1 MTSSLVLRETLWN
14 VPFWAALGVAIL
26 MGSSDIGLAV
36 EPPMGVAILQQ
47 LRSFATMGSV
57 LYIAAHPDDE
67 NTQVITYLARG
78 RGYRTAYLSL
88 TRGDGGQ
95 NLLGPQLGEALGVA
109 RTQELLAARRLDG
122 GRQYFTR
129 AKDFGYSKN
138 AEETLTVWDRS
149 AVLGDIVRVIRE
161 FRPDVIITRF
171 SPKPAPTHGHHTA
184 SAVLAVE
191 AFRLAADPAAF
202 PEQLRELRPWQARRI
217 VHNVGQGAGAANP
230 GGGMAI
236 AGSPA
241 NVPDGPG
248 VVKVEVGGR
257 DPVSGESFA
266 SIAARSRGMHRTQ
279 GFGVGAPPVHEGS
292 RIEPFVLLAGDPAT
306 SDLLDGV
313 DTTWTR
319 VPGGAEIARASD
331 EAIAALN
338 VQDPAAAVP
347 ALLAIRRRLAGL
359 PEDPVVSDK
368 RAQLDR
374 IIQACLG
381 LEVDTVADRAEVVP
395 GERVKLRHTAVV
407 RSRIP
412 VRWTAVRYPS
422 VHRAITKAVALRPNQ
437 PVVRDA
443 SQVVP
448 ASTPPSQPYWLR
460 TEGTVGLFDVDDPS
474 LIGRPEN
481 PPAFPLEYVFDVGGQ
496 TLVIAGEP
504 RPAADPAAPALRRR
518 LDVIAPVSVRF
529 IAGVRLFAPGA
540 ARPVTV
546 DLTAARARAA
556 GTVRLDAPA
565 GWVVT
570 PASQPFRLAAP
581 GAHARFTFTVTAP
594 PQLATAPLGA
604 SVEINGQRFNQQ
616 RIEVRYD
623 HLPLQLLQPPAS
635 AHAVSLELATRG
647 RHVGYLPGAGDDV
660 PAALEQMGYEVTS
673 LTGADLTP
681 DRLRGL
687 DAVVIGIRAFN
698 VRTDLAEHLPG
709 LFAYVEAGGTVVAEY
724 NTLDGL
730 REGWLAPFQL
740 HLSRDRVTDEHAP
753 VTILAP
759 EHPVL
764 TAPNRITAAD
774 FEGWVQERGLYFPDR
789 WDERFTAIL
798 ASSDAGETPLK
809 GGLLVARHGNGHVV
823 YTSLAWFRQLP
834 EAVPGAYRLFA
845 NLVSLGK

>member
-1 MTSSLVLRETLWN
+1 MTSSMLLRDTLWN

-26 MGSSDIGLAV
+26 AGSSDIGRAA
-36 EPPMGVAILQQ
+36 EPPAGAAILQQ

-138 AEETLTVWDRS
+138 SEETLSVWDRKG
-149 AVLGDIVRVIRE
+149 VLADIVRVIRE

-217 VHNVGQGAGAANP
+217 VHNVGLGTAAASPGAG
-230 GGGMAI
+230 MAV

-279 GFGVGAPPVHEGS
+279 GFVIGAPPVNEGS
-292 RIEPFVLLAGDPAT
+292 RIEPFVLLAGDAAT
-306 SDLLDGV
+306 NDLLEGV
-313 DTTWTR
+313 DTTWNR
-319 VPGGAEIARASD
+319 VPGGAEIARSID
-331 EAIAALN
+331 EAIATFNA
-338 VQDPAAAVP
+338 QDAAASVP
-347 ALLAIRRRLAGL
+347 ALLAIRRRLAVL
-359 PEDPVVSDK
+359 PADPVVSGK
-368 RAQLDR
+368 REQLDR
-374 IIQACLG
+374 IIQTCLG

-395 GERVKLRHTAVV
+395 GESVKLRHTAVV

-422 VHRAITKAVALRPNQ
+422 AHRAISKAVELRPNQ
-437 PVVRDA
+437 PVVREA

-460 TEGTVGLFDVDDPS
+460 TEGTAGLFDVDDPS

-481 PPAFPLEYVFDVGGQ
+481 PPTLPLEYVFDVGGQ

-504 RPAADPAAPALRRR
+504 MSAADPAKPAQRGLGRIRGRLRAVHRGRTALRAGRRASGDGGPHRRPRARRRHRAARRAGRLERDAGLATVSIRR
-518 LDVIAPVSVRF
+518 LW
-529 IAGVRLFAPGA
+529 
-540 ARPVTV
+540 
-546 DLTAARARAA
+546 RARA
-556 GTVRLDAPA
+556 
-565 GWVVT
+565 
-570 PASQPFRLAAP
+570 
-581 GAHARFTFTVTAP
+581 
-594 PQLATAPLGA
+594 
-604 SVEINGQRFNQQ
+604 
-616 RIEVRYD
+616 
-623 HLPLQLLQPPAS
+623 
-635 AHAVSLELATRG
+635 
-647 RHVGYLPGAGDDV
+647 
-660 PAALEQMGYEVTS
+660 
-673 LTGADLTP
+673 
-681 DRLRGL
+681 
-687 DAVVIGIRAFN
+687 
-698 VRTDLAEHLPG
+698 
-709 LFAYVEAGGTVVAEY
+709 
-724 NTLDGL
+724 
-730 REGWLAPFQL
+730 L
-740 HLSRDRVTDEHAP
+740 HLHRDR
-753 VTILAP
+753 
-759 EHPVL
+759 
-764 TAPNRITAAD
+764 AAAA
-774 FEGWVQERGLYFPDR
+774 RDR
-789 WDERFTAIL
+789 A
-798 ASSDAGETPLK
+798 AA
-809 GGLLVARHGNGHVV
+809 ARDR
-823 YTSLAWFRQLP
+823 A
-834 EAVPGAYRLFA
+834 
-845 NLVSLGK
+845 